1 MRLPETVADGR
12 RWVFS
17 ALAAVVGAV
26 VVLTATELGDAPPRT
41 SSTPSAESVSSA
53 PACAGELEAP
63 SSAPSAPP
71 TRDPAAGPPLRLQ
84 IPAIGVVAE
93 VVPIGLSG
101 TVLEPPVDVDLVG
114 WWDGGAD
121 AGAAHGA
128 VLLTGHSVHAGD
140 GVFDRLGELR
150 IGDQVPV
157 TTAGGTITYEVS
169 SVAAYS
175 KKSLAA
181 RAESLFSSEGSPRLA
196 LATCS
201 GYDGEQYTQ
210 TTIVLA
216 TPTG

>member
-12 RWVFS
+12 RWV
-17 ALAAVVGAV
+17 LTGLAV
-26 VVLTATELGDAPPRT
+26 VVGVVVTLTATELGDAPPRPLDT
-41 SSTPSAESVSSA
+41 SPAEPATSAS
-53 PACAGELEAP
+53 ACAGELTGATN
-63 SSAPSAPP
+63 APSAPP
-71 TRDPAAGPPLRLQ
+71 TRDPAAGPPVRVR
-84 IPAIGVVAE
+84 IPAIGVAAD

-101 TVLEPPVDVDLVG
+101 TVLEPPGDVELVG
-114 WWDGGAD
+114 WWDGGAV
-121 AGAAHGA
+121 AGAAHGT

-150 IGDQVPV
+150 VGDLVPV
-157 TTAGGTITYEVS
+157 TTADGTITYEVS

-181 RAESLFSSEGSPRLA
+181 QAESLFSSEGSPRLA

-201 GYDGEQYTQ
+201 GYDGGQYTE

-216 TPTG
+216 TPAG